1 MRRTI
6 TLAAILL
13 LVAAALPARAADWKP
28 YSSGAG
34 RFTVT
39 VPGTPKQSKAS
50 IDTALGKVDLIQF
63 IVTEEGGVYMVAY
76 CDYPAIM
83 SLNDETLAS
92 TAGGIMKSFGG
103 TTQEEQKIALAG
115 HPGRFVRGQSAQFSV
130 VAKVFW
136 MQPRLYQLITVMPRN
151 KPHSEGV
158 DRFLGSFSAQ
168 AEPESAA
175 APSAPPEAPKSTS
188 LSLVSRPGGVEV
200 YLDDKRRGTTSAEEG
215 KLVLDDLAP
224 GSYKLRLSLAG
235 YKDWA
240 QSVTLTSGQSAEVQ
254 AEMKVAG
261 PGAFT
266 LQDVVDMLRGEV
278 PTKRVATLVQQRGV
292 DFALTDEI
300 EKRIRDAGGDSDLL
314 VAIAKARK

>member
-1 MRRTI
+1 MP
-6 TLAAILL
+6 LATVLLL

-39 VPGTPKQSKAS
+39 VPGAPKQDKAT
-50 IDTALGKVDLIQF
+50 IDTALGKVDLYQF

-76 CDYPAIM
+76 SDYPAIVGM
-83 SLNDETLAS
+83 GDEVLAG

-103 TTQEEQKIALAG
+103 TTQEEQKITLDG

-136 MQPRLYQLITVMPRN
+136 MRPRLYQLITVMPQN
-151 KPHSEGV
+151 KPHSEEV
-158 DRFLGSFSAQ
+158 DRFLRSFSAQ

-175 APSAPPEAPKSTS
+175 APSAPPEAPKNAS
-188 LSLVSRPGGVEV
+188 LNLVSRPGGVEV

-240 QSVTLTSGQSAEVQ
+240 QSVTLTAGQSAEVQ

-266 LQDVVDMLRGEV
+266 LQDVVDMLRGEI
-278 PTKRVATLVQQRGV
+278 PPKRVATLVQQRGV
-292 DFALTDEI
+292 DFALSDEI

-314 VAIAKARK
+314 VAIAKAKK